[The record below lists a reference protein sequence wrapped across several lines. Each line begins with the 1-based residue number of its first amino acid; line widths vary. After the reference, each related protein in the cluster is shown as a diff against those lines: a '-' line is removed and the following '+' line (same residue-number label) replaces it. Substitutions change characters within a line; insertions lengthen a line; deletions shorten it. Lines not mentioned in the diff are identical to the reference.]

1 MQDWAAAK
9 TISDELIAS
18 GEYLLTTT
26 ATALK
31 SMWHTDE
38 HQEVIMAL
46 KTIQPDETARRNNIY
61 IGLITATGNFA
72 PDFLP
77 SQWVVDMYS
86 DTDHRKSV
94 YFEQKVVEQS
104 KVEYP
109 GIWVVNKYPGNP
121 SLFTGNTNYQHSP
134 ILFRIGEMY
143 LISAES
149 ALNISGGD
157 ALTPLNQLRTA
168 RNLPVLTGID
178 GTTLTTAVRDERF
191 RELAFEGFRL
201 DDLRRWKLGFTRRLP
216 QNTALINTGADFNT
230 MVRTAEDPKFTW
242 GIPTQEITVNPNMVQ
257 NPGW

>member
-1 MQDWAAAK
+1 MYDQILSDIAVAKTKLSGVAGEKGAIKLNIDVVKALEARVKFYMQDWAAAK

-157 ALTPLNQLRTA
+157 ALTPLTRIIHQKI
-168 RNLPVLTGID
+168 GIICVKRY
-178 GTTLTTAVRDERF
+178 L
-191 RELAFEGFRL
+191 
-201 DDLRRWKLGFTRRLP
+201 
-216 QNTALINTGADFNT
+216 
-230 MVRTAEDPKFTW
+230 
-242 GIPTQEITVNPNMVQ
+242 
-257 NPGW
+257 